1 MEITKGER
9 LSSLPANM
17 GFFFFF
23 LLLWLNYLVTVLIS
37 LKVLRSEAEAKVDDS
52 SHRSSSRFNSYE
64 SIIMNGFN
72 KIIQHALVINSAN
85 SALHAY
91 QEYRICNNKDVN
103 RRRNSI
109 DHKNCSFLEKG
120 C

>member
-1 MEITKGER
+1 
-9 LSSLPANM
+9 M

-23 LLLWLNYLVTVLIS
+23 FAVVKLFGNRFDLIKS
-37 LKVLRSEAEAKVDDS
+37 IKIRSRGKVDDS

-72 KIIQHALVINSAN
+72 KTIQHALVINSAN

-91 QEYRICNNKDVN
+91 QEYRICNNKAREQEKKLHRSQELLLSGKKAVN
-103 RRRNSI
+103 YLPSHCI
-109 DHKNCSFLEKG
+109 YWLY
-120 C
+120 